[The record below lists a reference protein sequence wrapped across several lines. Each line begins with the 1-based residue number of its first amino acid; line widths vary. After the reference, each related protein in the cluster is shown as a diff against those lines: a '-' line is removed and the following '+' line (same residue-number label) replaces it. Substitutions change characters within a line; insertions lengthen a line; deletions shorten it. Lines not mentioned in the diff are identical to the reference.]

1 VREVKV
7 DFYAG
12 KAQVQ
17 YEEGRV
23 GVEQMI
29 EALQKAGYRARLHG
43 R

>member
-1 VREVKV
+1 MREAKV

-12 KAQVQ
+12 KAYVQ

-23 GVEQMI
+23 SVAQMI

-43 R
+43 K